1 MIMKRTTIF
10 IVILLLTGMT
20 VFAQAPD
27 MSFYTEEYNRSGA
40 TVFDLQDILLV
51 VSNENFTGIGEF
63 YQNAITV
70 FIRNLPNFSGSN
82 QRVAVEGAA
91 RLILRGLAA
100 EKHNPAATDIWYLI
114 QYFDIAHQQNDGYLM
129 YEALVAMGQVGAK
142 EYAYNIAEILSGFN
156 ARATTNQELKS
167 QIQRVVPG
175 AVNALEALSEPI
187 GVKPILIASAGW
199 YDTDIRDIASSALIN
214 IINALGEVIGDVIDG
229 ILRDPFNSIA
239 IKYKA
244 WEELL
249 HSNAP
254 DTAKAKVAAAALEA
268 SYVAIGSTPDS
279 MNQLRF
285 MRMESIDAIRVLGVH
300 SEHSDAVYAYLER
313 TYREAFETSNRDFES
328 IIRVANT
335 LSAVKSDEAVD
346 LLTQFLR
353 QINVRRQSGPWGT
366 SERDIMYVLLQVIA
380 NTRTQ
385 STQTVQLLRI
395 MQSSSNYTGAEQN
408 WVRNTLSAL
417 GF

>member
-1 MIMKRTTIF
+1 MIMKRTYII
-10 IVILLLTGMT
+10 IVFLLLIGMT
-20 VFAQAPD
+20 VSAQSPD
-27 MSFYTEEYNRSGA
+27 MSFYTAEYNRSGA
-40 TVFDLQDILLV
+40 TVFDLLDILQV
-51 VSNENFTGIGEF
+51 VSDDNLTGIGDF
-63 YQNAITV
+63 YQNAISV
-70 FIRNLPNFSGSN
+70 FIRSLPNFSGSN
-82 QRVAVEGAA
+82 QRVAIEGAA

-100 EKHNPAATDIWYLI
+100 EKHLPSATDIWYLI

-142 EYAYNIAEILSGFN
+142 DYAYNIAEILSGFN

-175 AVNALEALSEPI
+175 AVHALETLCEPV

-199 YDTDIRDIASSALIN
+199 YDTDIRDIASVALVN
-214 IINALGEVIGDVIDG
+214 IIDALGEVIGDIIDD
-229 ILRDPFNSIA
+229 IMRDPFNSIA

-249 HSNAP
+249 HSRAP
-254 DTAKAKVAAAALEA
+254 DNAKAKVAAAALEA
-268 SYVAIGSTPDS
+268 SYTAIGSTPDT

-285 MRMESIDAIRVLGVH
+285 MRMESIDTIRVLGVH
-300 SEHSDAVYAYLER
+300 KDHSDIVYAYLER

-380 NTRTQ
+380 NTKTQ
-385 STQTVQLLRI
+385 SSQTIQLLRI
-395 MQSSSNYTGAEQN
+395 MQGSSNYTGAEQG
-408 WVRNTLSAL
+408 WVRNTLSIL